1 MVYRHFPLTS
11 IHDKAVI
18 TAEATEAAGAQGK
31 FWEMHDLIYER
42 QRDWVGLPA
51 GEINAVLAKYAQD
64 IGLDVAQFSKD
75 LETGKYREV
84 VDRAYESA
92 GGLGLGGTPTLF
104 VNGQLYE
111 GPRSDFYLSGLIQL
125 FNYAGPQYDAPPP
138 LTIDPSE
145 AYFATFETSQGTF
158 CAELFAEQTPQTV
171 NSFVFLANEGFYD
184 GISFHRV
191 LPDFVV
197 QTGDPT
203 GGGFGGPGYSFE
215 DELDPDLRHDAPGM
229 LSMANA
235 GVNTNGSQFFITLR
249 AVPDLDDKHTIFGQ
263 VIEGWDVV
271 ESLMPR
277 DPQEDPYAPADT
289 LIELTIG
296 DTCDM

>member
-1 MVYRHFPLTS
+1 LTS

-18 TAEATEAAGAQGK
+18 TAEAAEAAGAQGK
-31 FWEMHDLIYER
+31 FWEMHDLIYEH
-42 QRDWVGLPA
+42 QRDWAGLPA
-51 GEINAVLAKYAQD
+51 NEMIAALSKYAQD
-64 IGLDVAQFSKD
+64 IEIDVAQFSSD

-84 VDRAYESA
+84 VNQAYESA
-92 GGLGLGGTPTLF
+92 AGLGLGGTPTLF

-111 GPRSDFYLSGLIQL
+111 GPRSDFYLIGLIRL

-138 LTIDPSE
+138 LTVDTSGT
-145 AYFATFETSQGTF
+145 YFATFETSQGTF
-158 CAELFAEQTPQTV
+158 CAELFADKAPQTV

-203 GGGFGGPGYSFE
+203 GGGFGGPGYRFD
-215 DELDPDLRHDAPGM
+215 DEFDPDLRHDAPGM

-235 GVNTNGSQFFITLR
+235 GANTNGSQFFITLR
-249 AVPDLDDKHTIFGQ
+249 AVPDLDDKHAIFGQ

-289 LIELTIG
+289 LIAVTIG
-296 DTCDM
+296 DACGM